1 MKVQKHTIAGSLS
14 LQKVNFKIQVKSYDM
29 LQIFELKSLVQNN
42 DFFIVIEVPPL
53 PV

>member
-14 LQKVNFKIQVKSYDM
+14 LQKVKFKIQVKTYDM

-42 DFFIVIEVPPL
+42 DFL
-53 PV
+53 LL